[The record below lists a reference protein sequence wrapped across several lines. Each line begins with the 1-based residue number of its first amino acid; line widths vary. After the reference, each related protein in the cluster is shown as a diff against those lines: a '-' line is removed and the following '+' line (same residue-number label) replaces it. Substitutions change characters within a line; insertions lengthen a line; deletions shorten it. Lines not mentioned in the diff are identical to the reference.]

1 MLDDKHGMLLATE
14 GVGLNQMKR
23 FLFATLLMIA
33 VSLSS
38 LDAQAPG
45 QKEDQTIY
53 QLVKEV
59 QAQQTEIAANQT
71 KIETKLAEVAEAV
84 RIARIYSS
92 RGR

>member
-1 MLDDKHGMLLATE
+1 
-14 GVGLNQMKR
+14 
-23 FLFATLLMIA
+23 MIA